1 MIESEIVNAYVAGMS
16 LKDIQKK
23 FGVTK
28 RRIYSSLKK
37 NNVEPNRRKVI
48 TQEFVDDVVE
58 SYESGM
64 PLKDIYD
71 KYNCR
76 CDMIIYKNKKGNRI
90 NYLTDEDKDYI
101 SKNYKKLKNR
111 EIAKK
116 IGVTDAT
123 ISFHTKGRKK

>member
-1 MIESEIVNAYVAGMS
+1 MIESEIVNAYVAGMRI
-16 LKDIQKK
+16 KDIQEK

-123 ISFHTKGRKK
+123 ISFHIKGRKK

>member
-16 LKDIQKK
+16 LKDIQEK

-76 CDMIIYKNKKGNRI
+76 CDMIIYKNKKVI
-90 NYLTDEDKDYI
+90 E
-101 SKNYKKLKNR
+101 
-111 EIAKK
+111 
-116 IGVTDAT
+116 
-123 ISFHTKGRKK
+123 